1 MIMRKTSFLLLL
13 VFVSCLL
20 PTQAET
26 RPRNIR
32 QLKAYGCEL
41 VDSSLLVP
49 VIEKCRFSPQ
59 RGKSVAIFG
68 GSLSVN
74 KESEAAKLMWR
85 RYLNM
90 KVTDYGHGGHGFS
103 SLQGSV
109 IDQVKS
115 ARKHD
120 ICILWASTND
130 FTNNRE
136 PGTPN
141 DYTEADHYDESKLV
155 TQCGGLN
162 FCIRH
167 LRQLNPKATIYIFGA
182 LPFWRNSGCYD
193 PQSQE
198 FNQTGHNFFHYV
210 NLQRQVAKQQGVA
223 FFDQF
228 SLPILSPDTK
238 NLFYLGDDLH
248 MNYNGYANVGLYQLY
263 FLATEKQPV
272 F

>member
-1 MIMRKTSFLLLL
+1 MKKSLLTILLAL
-13 VFVSCLL
+13 VFFL
-20 PTQAET
+20 PTTQAQN
-26 RPRNIR
+26 PPKNIR

-41 VDSSLLVP
+41 VDSSLLAP
-49 VIEKCRFSPQ
+49 VIRKCRFSPQ
-59 RGKSVAIFG
+59 RGKSVAVFG

-85 RYLNM
+85 QYLNM
-90 KVTDYGHGGHGFS
+90 NVTDYGHGGFGFS
-103 SLQGSV
+103 SLQGSI
-109 IDQVKS
+109 IDQVKR
-115 ARKHD
+115 AKKHD
-120 ICILWASTND
+120 IYILWASTND

-141 DYTEADHYDESKLV
+141 DYTEADRFDESKLV

-167 LRQLNPKATIYIFGA
+167 LRQLNPQATIYVFGA

-193 PQSQE
+193 PLSNE
-198 FNQTGHNFFHYV
+198 VNQTGHNFYYYV
-210 NLQRQVAKQQGVA
+210 DLQRQVAEQQGVA

-228 SLPILSPDTK
+228 SLPILSIDTK
-238 NLFYLGDDLH
+238 KLFYLGDDLH

-263 FLATEKQPV
+263 FLATEKQPC